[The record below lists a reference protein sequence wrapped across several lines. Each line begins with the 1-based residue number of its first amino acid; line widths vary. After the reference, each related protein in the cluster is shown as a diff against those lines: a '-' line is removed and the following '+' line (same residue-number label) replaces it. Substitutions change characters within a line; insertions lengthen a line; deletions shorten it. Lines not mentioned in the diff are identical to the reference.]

1 MSVISE
7 EEKKNENHSP
17 QQEEN
22 LKPESKFST
31 LTDNDIIIKKKE
43 IQLEKIKENNKKE
56 KSSSVKNIP
65 IITKNIENKTN
76 TIDSYSIEEKDIVFS
91 INKSKKSPEIMF
103 KSIID
108 IDSTE
113 REIINKLPEKK
124 NDLFLINNNNS
135 IYKYCITWSHIP
147 LITFLFPFIGHC
159 SIVNSYGF
167 IHDFDSSNFIKI
179 YNENENGF
187 SKIVYLNLDDN
198 QKKIWDNVIEKIDKN
213 YKKKSFSMC
222 GNNSFKYI
230 SNILNNIEYKGKK
243 NYTKCD
249 IFWLIIKEGKFI
261 SKCDLFK
268 TYFGLIIIV
277 FIVVFIIIISH

>member
-7 EEKKNENHSP
+7 EEKKNENYSH

-22 LKPESKFST
+22 LKPESKLSA
-31 LTDNDIIIKKKE
+31 LTDNDVIIKKKE
-43 IQLEKIKENNKKE
+43 SQLEKIKENNKKE

-91 INKSKKSPEIMF
+91 IDKSKKSPETMF

-124 NDLFLINNNNS
+124 NVLFQNNNNS

-230 SNILNNIEYKGKK
+230 SNILNNIEYKVKK

>member
-7 EEKKNENHSP
+7 EEKKNENYSP

-43 IQLEKIKENNKKE
+43 TQLEKIKENNKKE

-91 INKSKKSPEIMF
+91 IDKSKKSPETMF

-124 NDLFLINNNNS
+124 M
-135 IYKYCITWSHIP
+135 IY
-147 LITFLFPFIGHC
+147 
-159 SIVNSYGF
+159 
-167 IHDFDSSNFIKI
+167 
-179 YNENENGF
+179 
-187 SKIVYLNLDDN
+187 
-198 QKKIWDNVIEKIDKN
+198 
-213 YKKKSFSMC
+213 
-222 GNNSFKYI
+222 FK
-230 SNILNNIEYKGKK
+230 
-243 NYTKCD
+243 
-249 IFWLIIKEGKFI
+249 
-261 SKCDLFK
+261 
-268 TYFGLIIIV
+268 
-277 FIVVFIIIISH
+277 IIIIQYINIVLYGLIYH

>member
-7 EEKKNENHSP
+7 EEKKNENYSH

-22 LKPESKFST
+22 LKPESKLSV

-43 IQLEKIKENNKKE
+43 SQLEKIKENNKKE

-65 IITKNIENKTN
+65 IITNNIENKTN

-91 INKSKKSPEIMF
+91 IDKSKKSPETMF

-124 NDLFLINNNNS
+124 NVLFQNNNNS